1 MANSPT
7 ALSGKQDAHVDTRLA
22 AQRRAVEIEE
32 PSQQMRGQILLLA
45 EHDSFRQSV
54 EEKLRHAHEAL
65 EHFQSAS
72 RA

>member
-1 MANSPT
+1 M
-7 ALSGKQDAHVDTRLA
+7 A
-22 AQRRAVEIEE
+22 AQRRAVEIAE

-45 EHDSFRQSV
+45 EHDSSRQSL